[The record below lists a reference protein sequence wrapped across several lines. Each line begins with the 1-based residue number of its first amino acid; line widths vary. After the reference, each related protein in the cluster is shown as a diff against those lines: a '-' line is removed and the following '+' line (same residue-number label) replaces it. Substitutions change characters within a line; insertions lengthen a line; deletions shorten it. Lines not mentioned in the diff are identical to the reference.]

1 MHRAKVMT
9 FRRALPTSIKS
20 TPLRAMLRP
29 SKKSSP
35 TSSRSKS
42 ERAVAGAN
50 VFQQLAIKNPAGFA
64 LLVSLANKILM
75 ATERIA
81 G

>member
-35 TSSRSKS
+35 TSSRTKS
-42 ERAVAGAN
+42 AVAGAN